1 MEDPEDTSLLAKYH
15 NSADNGPESPTII
28 AMGVGGGGCN
38 AVAYMSR
45 QGVKGVDFVVL
56 NTDRQALLPLPVTTK
71 ILLGPKTTGGFGAGG
86 KPEIG
91 QKAAEESVPEI
102 EKLLG
107 DNVKMVFV
115 TAGMGGGTGTGG
127 APVVAGV
134 AKKKGILTVG
144 IVTIPFFFEG
154 MNKISSAIDGAERLQ
169 QNVDA
174 MLVINNDRLGT
185 IYPDLEWSEAFS
197 KADDILTTA
206 ARTISDMVTTLAN
219 INIDMRDVDT
229 CLRDG
234 RTALISVGY
243 GEGERGQRMSQAIR
257 NALHSPLLRDTDIMS
272 AKELLFAFYIS
283 HDITPSFSVNEAQE
297 ANRLVEEI
305 NRHVH
310 IKFGWG
316 YDDSLGNKIKF
327 TILASGFDIS
337 LDSNGNY
344 VNTIQGRSGA
354 SWKNSDYDDRI
365 GAAYGAEKVAEFTRH
380 QETQNYFILE
390 PDQLDDDKA
399 IEMVEKSPAYKRDK
413 RRVRALGSSRP
424 AADIPAAGQPLGQPA
439 AAPEAP
445 AADSAPAPSQSDDST
460 APGCIFFSPDDR

>member
-1 MEDPEDTSLLAKYH
+1 MEEAEDPNLINRFYNAGETTVPDAA
-15 NSADNGPESPTII
+15 NII

-38 AVAYMSR
+38 AVAYMHS
-45 QGVKGVDFVVL
+45 QDVKGVDFVVL
-56 NTDRQALLPLPVTTK
+56 NTDLQALRPLPVDTK
-71 ILLGPKTTGGFGAGG
+71 ILLGPKLCGGLGAGG
-86 KPEIG
+86 KAEVG
-91 QKAAEESVPEI
+91 QAAAEESIPEI
-102 EKLLG
+102 EKILTP
-107 DNVKMVFV
+107 NVKMVFV

-154 MNKISSAIDGAERLQ
+154 MERISSAIDGAARLQ
-169 QNVDA
+169 ENVDA

-185 IYPDLEWSEAFS
+185 IYPDYEWSQAFT

-243 GEGERGQRMSQAIR
+243 GEGEKGQRMSSAIR
-257 NALHSPLLRDTDIMS
+257 NALHSPLLCDTDIMS

-283 HDITPSFSVNEAQE
+283 HDLNPPLTVQEAQE

-305 NRHVH
+305 NKKVH

-316 YDDSLGNKIKF
+316 YDDTLGNKIKF
-327 TILASGFDIS
+327 TILASGFDVSVETGGQRRDVIRGREHEDNS
-337 LDSNGNY
+337 PDSPMD
-344 VNTIQGRSGA
+344 Q
-354 SWKNSDYDDRI
+354 RI
-365 GAAYGAEKVAEFTRH
+365 AKAYGKEKVEDFTRR
-380 QETQNYFILE
+380 QETQNYFVLTPE
-390 PDQLDDDKA
+390 ELDDDAA
-399 IEMVEKSPAYKRDK
+399 IEMVESSPAFRRDK
-413 RRVRALGSSRP
+413 RKVTAAARP
-424 AADIPAAGQPLGQPA
+424 AAT
-439 AAPEAP
+439 AAPETSARPKEQAP
-445 AADSAPAPSQSDDST
+445 QQNPANQIYFSADDK
-460 APGCIFFSPDDR
+460 

>member
-1 MEDPEDTSLLAKYH
+1 MSDPEDPNLLEKYH
-15 NSADNGPESPTII
+15 NAPDSSVVDKPTII

-38 AVAYMSR
+38 AVSYMHE

-56 NTDRQALLPLPVTTK
+56 NTDRQALAPLSVGTK
-71 ILLGPKTTGGFGAGG
+71 VLLGPQLCGGLGAGG

-91 QKAAEESVPEI
+91 EQAALESIPEI
-102 EKLLG
+102 EKLLTP
-107 DNVKMVFV
+107 NVKMVFV

-154 MNKISSAIDGAERLQ
+154 MNKISSAIDGAARLQ
-169 QNVDA
+169 ENVDA
-174 MLVINNDRLGT
+174 MLVINNDRLAN
-185 IYPDLEWSEAFS
+185 IYPDLDWNVAFN

-243 GEGERGQRMSQAIR
+243 GEGERGVRMSQAIK
-257 NALHSPLLRDTDIMS
+257 NALHSPLLCDTDIMT

-283 HDITPSFSVNEAQE
+283 HDIEPSFRVTEATE
-297 ANRLVEEI
+297 ANQLVAEI
-305 NRHVH
+305 NKHVH

-316 YDDSLGNKIKF
+316 YDDTLGNKIKF
-327 TILASGFDIS
+327 TILASGFDVSVETGGTRI
-337 LDSNGNY
+337 D
-344 VNTIQGRSGA
+344 TIEGSKREYKEVA
-354 SWKNSDYDDRI
+354 AEVDNRI
-365 GAAYGAEKVAEFTRH
+365 AAAYGKDKVEDFTRR
-380 QETQNYFILE
+380 QETQNYFVLSPE
-390 PDQLDDDKA
+390 QLDDDAA
-399 IEMVEKSPAYKRDK
+399 IEMVERSPAFKRDK
-413 RRVRALGSSRP
+413 RRAT
-424 AADIPAAGQPLGQPA
+424 AA
-439 AAPEAP
+439 
-445 AADSAPAPSQSDDST
+445 SQSPAFKSRETSGADRGNTGSASST
-460 APGCIFFSPDDR
+460 NINQNKVSGSQIFFSTDDR

>member
-1 MEDPEDTSLLAKYH
+1 MYPEDPNLIEQYH
-15 NSADNGPESPTII
+15 NSPDGSVPDAPTII

-38 AVAYMSR
+38 AVAYMHS

-56 NTDRQALLPLPVTTK
+56 NTDDQALKPLPVATK
-71 ILLGPKTTGGFGAGG
+71 VLLGPKLCGGFGAGG
-86 KPEIG
+86 KPEVG
-91 QKAAEESVPEI
+91 EAAAKESIPEI
-102 EKLLG
+102 EKLLTP
-107 DNVKMVFV
+107 NVKMVFV

-134 AKKKGILTVG
+134 AKGKKILTVG

-154 MNKISSAIDGAERLQ
+154 MKKISSAIDGAARLQ

-185 IYPDLEWSEAFS
+185 IYPDMEWSEAFT

-243 GEGERGQRMSQAIR
+243 GEGPQGTRMSQAIK
-257 NALHSPLLRDTDIMS
+257 NALHSPLLCDTDIMS

-283 HDITPSFSVNEAQE
+283 HDIDPPFRVTEATE
-297 ANRLVEEI
+297 ANHLVEEI
-305 NRHVH
+305 NKHVH

-327 TILASGFDIS
+327 TILASGFDVSVETGGSRI
-337 LDSNGNY
+337 DVIEGRQDEKT
-344 VNTIQGRSGA
+344 VNERPV
-354 SWKNSDYDDRI
+354 DERI
-365 GAAYGAEKVAEFTRH
+365 AAAYGKDKVEDFTRR
-380 QETQNYFILE
+380 QETQNYFVLTPE
-390 PDQLDDDKA
+390 QLDDDDA
-399 IEMVEKSPAYKRDK
+399 IEMVESSPAFKRDK
-413 RRVRALGSSRP
+413 RKAAVGAAHRTAERP
-424 AADIPAAGQPLGQPA
+424 AAAGSQPSREGGAQSS
-439 AAPEAP
+439 
-445 AADSAPAPSQSDDST
+445 SANQ
-460 APGCIFFSPDDR
+460 IFFSADDR

>member
-1 MEDPEDTSLLAKYH
+1 MEEPEDPQLIEKYH
-15 NSADNGPESPTII
+15 NNYTTPTPESPTII

-38 AVAYMSR
+38 AVAYMHS

-56 NTDRQALLPLPVTTK
+56 NTDRQALDPIPVATK
-71 ILLGPKTTGGFGAGG
+71 VLLGPETCGGLGAGG
-86 KPEIG
+86 KAEVG
-91 QKAAEESVPEI
+91 EKAAIESVPEI
-102 EKLLG
+102 EKILTP
-107 DNVKMVFV
+107 NVKMVFV

-154 MNKISSAIDGAERLQ
+154 INKISSAIEGAAHMQ
-169 QNVDA
+169 KNVDA

-185 IYPDLEWSEAFS
+185 IYHDLDWDEAFT

-243 GEGERGQRMSQAIR
+243 GEGERGQRMSQAIK
-257 NALHSPLLRDTDIMS
+257 NALHSPLLCDTDIMS

-283 HDITPSFSVNEAQE
+283 HDIDPPFKVTEASE

-305 NRHVH
+305 NKTVH

-327 TILASGFDIS
+327 TILASGFDVSVETGGSRVEVIE
-337 LDSNGNY
+337 
-344 VNTIQGRSGA
+344 GRA
-354 SWKNSDYDDRI
+354 DEKPNNEKHVDNRI
-365 GAAYGAEKVAEFTRH
+365 AAAYGKEKIEDFTRR
-380 QETQNYFILE
+380 QETQNYFILTPE
-390 PDQLDDDKA
+390 QLDSDEM
-399 IEMVEKSPAYKRDK
+399 IEIVEKSPAFRRDK
-413 RRVRALGSSRP
+413 RR
-424 AADIPAAGQPLGQPA
+424 AAGIRHDITTELAEA
-439 AAPEAP
+439 AK
-445 AADSAPAPSQSDDST
+445 AASNKEQKRSGNQ
-460 APGCIFFSPDDR
+460 IFFSADDK